1 MKFLEKLKKYN
12 QFNVSNLLILLIF
25 KLANCKKFNNWA
37 IIMAVPKRKTSP
49 SKRNMR
55 RSHDFISDKNILLDK
70 NSGEPR
76 LSHRIDL
83 STGIYNGR
91 QILKQ
96 KTTKEK

>member
-1 MKFLEKLKKYN
+1 
-12 QFNVSNLLILLIF
+12 
-25 KLANCKKFNNWA
+25 
-37 IIMAVPKRKTSP
+37 MAVPKRKTSP

-55 RSHDFISDKNILLDK
+55 RSHDSISDLNIVEDK
-70 NSGEPR
+70 ESGEPR

-96 KTTKEK
+96 KSSKDK

>member
-1 MKFLEKLKKYN
+1 
-12 QFNVSNLLILLIF
+12 
-25 KLANCKKFNNWA
+25 
-37 IIMAVPKRKTSP
+37 MAVPKRKTSP

-55 RSHDFISDKNILLDK
+55 RSHDSIANLNIIEDKE
-70 NSGEPR
+70 SGEPR
-76 LSHRIDL
+76 LSHKIDL